1 VGGVSAALGI
11 GDGGDGRNRV
21 TSSGARRRLR
31 SPLAVVIGLQAGIAV
46 LVTVLFWGLAG
57 SAAAESAFLGGAIGV
72 VPSAL
77 YALLVAR
84 RRFGTPKDLLR
95 THVAGEAGKLA
106 LMLVFF
112 AVVLGH
118 FNWVAPL
125 PLLLTFIAT
134 LFSHW
139 FALLIVS

>member
-1 VGGVSAALGI
+1 M
-11 GDGGDGRNRV
+11 

-31 SPLAVVIGLQAGIAV
+31 SPLAVVIGLQVSVAA
-46 LVTVLFWGLAG
+46 LVGMLFWGLGG
-57 SAAAESAFLGGAIGV
+57 SAAAESAFLGGAIAV

-84 RRFGTPKDLLR
+84 RRFGTPRDLLR
-95 THVAGEAGKLA
+95 THVVGEASKLA
-106 LMLVFF
+106 LMLVLF

-118 FNWVAPL
+118 FSWVATL

-134 LFSHW
+134 LFSYW

>member
-1 VGGVSAALGI
+1 M
-11 GDGGDGRNRV
+11 

-31 SPLAVVIGLQAGIAV
+31 SPLAAVIGLQVGITA
-46 LVTVLFWGLAG
+46 LAAVLFWGLAG

-77 YALLVAR
+77 YAMLVAR
-84 RRFGTPKDLLR
+84 RRFGTPRELLR
-95 THVAGEAGKLA
+95 THVAGEASKLA

-118 FNWVAPL
+118 FYWVAPL

>member
-1 VGGVSAALGI
+1 
-11 GDGGDGRNRV
+11 V

-31 SPLAVVIGLQAGIAV
+31 SPLAAVIGLQVSVAA
-46 LVTVLFWGLAG
+46 LVAVLFWGLGG
-57 SAAAESAFLGGAIGV
+57 SAAAESAFLGGAIAV

-84 RRFGTPKDLLR
+84 RRFGTPRDLLR
-95 THVAGEAGKLA
+95 THVVGEASKLA
-106 LMLVFF
+106 LMLVLF

-118 FNWVAPL
+118 VRWVATL

-134 LFSHW
+134 LFSYW